1 MILPMPRRSALLAC
15 TCVLALYA
23 SACRDTPTDPSR
35 PDDDYAVSFLGMPAG
50 AESFTPQAVASGRV
64 VGTARTGG
72 VARAVQW
79 SAGTFSPLGPD
90 APAGCESE
98 ALGARVAFTVGQIT
112 CPGAGGVPVDAYGW
126 TAGIAAYPRLFA
138 EPYGFVD
145 VNRTATVVGTV
156 NPPAQFPQATPRAFQ
171 VQGTTVTILLP
182 EGAVASEA
190 TGISDDGRV
199 AVTAYYDCGG
209 SRDCSGSRAMIWTA
223 GTWTEAPLA
232 PNTDRSVAAA
242 VSSAGHVAGYAL
254 GSADGIFLYNA
265 PEDEFD
271 VLPVVPG
278 TDVEITG
285 ANALDQVVGTGFR
298 QFPAPGQQPSY
309 GIIWGYDQ
317 QYSLSERI
325 GDDAPWV
332 VTSALATDEEGRIA
346 GTGFDPESGREG
358 AILLVPTPG

>member
-15 TCVLALYA
+15 TCVLALFA
-23 SACRDTPTDPSR
+23 SACKDSPTDPSK
-35 PDDDYAVSFLGMPAG
+35 PDEFDVTFLGMPAG
-50 AESFTPQAVASGRV
+50 TESFVPEAVAAGRV
-64 VGTARTGG
+64 VGTARTAG

-79 SAGTFSPLGPD
+79 SAGVFSPVGPD

-98 ALGARVAFTVGQIT
+98 ALGARTGFTVGQIT
-112 CPGAGGVPVDAYGW
+112 CRDAGGVPVDAYGW
-126 TAGIAAYPRLFA
+126 TAGITAHPRLFA

-156 NPPAQFPQATPRAFQ
+156 NPPAQFPQATARAFQ
-171 VQGTTVTILLP
+171 VQGTSVTILLP
-182 EGAVASEA
+182 EGAVSSEA

-199 AVTAYYDCGG
+199 AVTAYYDCED
-209 SRDCSGSRAMIWTA
+209 RRNCSATRAMVWFE
-223 GTWTEAPLA
+223 GTWTEVPLS

-254 GSADGIFLYNA
+254 DDADGIFLYDA
-265 PEDEFD
+265 VDDEYD

-278 TDVEITG
+278 TDVEVTG
-285 ANALDQVVGTGFR
+285 ANALGQVVGTGFR
-298 QFPAPGQQPSY
+298 QFAAPGQQASY
-309 GIIWGYDQ
+309 GIVWGYDQ

-325 GDDAPWV
+325 DDDVPWV

-346 GTGFDPESGREG
+346 GTGFNTETGEEG
-358 AILLVPTPG
+358 AILLVPSVD

>member
-15 TCVLALYA
+15 TCVLALFA
-23 SACRDTPTDPSR
+23 SACEDTPTDPSK
-35 PDDDYAVSFLGMPAG
+35 PDEYDVSFLGLPAG
-50 AESFTPQAVASGRV
+50 AESFTPQAVAAGRV

-79 SAGTFSPLGPD
+79 SAGAFSPVGPD

-98 ALGARVAFTVGQIT
+98 ALGARTGFTVGQTT
-112 CPGAGGVPVDAYGW
+112 CFGAGGVPVDAYGW
-126 TAGIAAYPRLFA
+126 TAGIGAHPRLFA

-145 VNRTATVVGTV
+145 VNRTAIVVGTV

-171 VQGTTVTILLP
+171 VQGIAVTILLP
-182 EGAVASEA
+182 QGAVASEA

-199 AVTAYYDCGG
+199 AVTAYYDCAGRRG
-209 SRDCSGSRAMIWTA
+209 CSASRAMVWSA
-223 GTWTEAPLA
+223 GTWTEVPLS
-232 PNTDRSVAAA
+232 PSTDRSVAAA
-242 VSSAGHVAGYAL
+242 VSSAAHVAGYAL
-254 GSADGIFLYNA
+254 GEADGIFLYDA
-265 PEDEFD
+265 VDDDLD

-285 ANALDQVVGTGFR
+285 TNALGQVVGTGFR
-298 QFPAPGQQPSY
+298 QFAAPGQQASY

-325 GDDAPWV
+325 DGDVPWV

-346 GTGFDPESGREG
+346 GTGFNTETAQEG
-358 AILLVPTPG
+358 AILLVPSVD